1 MTEWRY
7 LILISLPFDPA
18 DYAVA
23 RSTLGSL
30 GARPNKTLGQHFL
43 LDKDALDAI
52 CEAAALQQSDAVLE
66 IGPGL
71 GALTVRLLARCERV
85 SAIEKDAKFASLLAK
100 KLKRDGFKLLA
111 GDALA
116 IGWNELDLPAQNVK
130 IVANLP
136 YSISKPVLRRIIEEW
151 RPNLSSAT
159 VLVQREVALRLTA
172 PADSEHYGPM
182 SLMAQLYTRP
192 ELKFDIAPDTFLPPP
207 RVTSTVVFFEML
219 RTPSIELESESRF
232 WTTVRAAFS
241 QRRKN
246 LGNTLK
252 PLATREKLN
261 AAFEETGID
270 SKRRGETLSLQEF
283 ENLARALWN
292 EADEL
297 KSLL

>member
-1 MTEWRY
+1 M
-7 LILISLPFDPA
+7 ISLPFDPA

-23 RSTLGSL
+23 RSFLGSL
-30 GARPNKTLGQHFL
+30 GAQPNKTLGQNFL

-52 CEAAALQQSDAVLE
+52 CDAAKLSQSDPVLE
-66 IGPGL
+66 VGPGL

-85 SAIEKDAKFASLLAK
+85 TAIEKDARFATFLGK
-100 KLKRDGFKLLA
+100 KLRRDGFKMIA

-116 IGWNELDLPAQNVK
+116 VAWDELDLPDENVK

-151 RPNLSSAT
+151 RPHLTSAT
-159 VLVQREVALRLTA
+159 VLVQREVAFRLTA

-182 SLMAQLYTRP
+182 SLMAQLYTVP
-192 ELKFDIAPDTFLPPP
+192 QIQFDIAPDAFLPPP
-207 RVTSTVVFFEML
+207 RVTSTVVHFEML
-219 RTPSIELESESRF
+219 RAPSIELASESRF
-232 WTTVRAAFS
+232 WTTVRAGFG

-252 PLATREKLN
+252 SLAPREKLN

-270 SKRRGETLSLQEF
+270 PKRRGETLSLQEF
-283 ENLARALWN
+283 ENLARAIWSL
-292 EADEL
+292 DE
-297 KSLL
+297 